1 MTLAAVV
8 VEPLRPSQPAID
20 LDDAAPAE
28 ALADLVDRLANRLG
42 GNAVVR
48 LAPFPSHLPERACRE
63 IPALAGQAADLRP
76 SRPSPRPTSD
86 GEDHRSRQPR
96 PLHLLASPQPIEV
109 IAPVPDG
116 PPALFRWRRR
126 QHRIVAAEGPERIG
140 PEWWLTA
147 GGHSPEEQSRVRDYW
162 RVENADGGRFWIYRE
177 GFFRPDRPPRWYLHG
192 LFG

>member
-1 MTLAAVV
+1 M
-8 VEPLRPSQPAID
+8 
-20 LDDAAPAE
+20 
-28 ALADLVDRLANRLG
+28 
-42 GNAVVR
+42 VR

-63 IPALAGQAADLRP
+63 IPALAGHAPDPPP
-76 SRPSPRPTSD
+76 SRPSPAPRKDEGGPAASV

-126 QHRIVAAEGPERIG
+126 HYRIAAAEGPERIG
-140 PEWWLTA
+140 PEWWLTT
-147 GGHSPEEQSRVRDYW
+147 GGHSPEKQSRIRDYW
-162 RVENADGGRFWIYRE
+162 RVEDADGGRFWIYCE
-177 GFFRPDRPPRWYLHG
+177 GFYRPDRLPRWYLHG